1 MFHDSHEHPCT
12 LFFDSFHYMLTG
24 RYIWYIGICSLFAG
38 EGYGPAPSIQSFQT
52 KWQRA
57 FLVGCIKLNMQ
68 IYFYQSNYTRSSFTG
83 ALTINRGHIISC
95 EGKKTALY
103 LLYTPTNQHAA
114 SPLWSLAKNISE
126 TSLTLV
132 VHSAKLCWTITWC
145 YLPLVP
151 VLMQIGANDFF
162 QCRRTKGPDL
172 ISVVES
178 MPANRGHLS
187 VCPEDRWPW
196 GE

>member
-1 MFHDSHEHPCT
+1 MFHDSHVHPCT

-83 ALTINRGHIISC
+83 ALTINRGHIISR
-95 EGKKTALY
+95 EGKK
-103 LLYTPTNQHAA
+103 LLYICYIHQRISMRHLRCEVWLKIFPKLLLH
-114 SPLWSLAKNISE
+114 WSYILLNSAGP
-126 TSLTLV
+126 SLD
-132 VHSAKLCWTITWC
+132 AIF
-145 YLPLVP
+145 YLSLYS
-151 VLMQIGANDFF
+151 
-162 QCRRTKGPDL
+162 CR
-172 ISVVES
+172 
-178 MPANRGHLS
+178 
-187 VCPEDRWPW
+187 
-196 GE
+196 